1 MAGSYHRPLK
11 RTLGPKSAAVPTWR
25 FNVKAMGWMFAA
37 ALCAVAVPGAKA
49 DFWFDPAPGFGVPD
63 VAPEDQ
69 GGPYFV
75 AGFGDSIATPRKY
88 WGGPYF
94 VGLLWKRLSVRD
106 LQY

>member
-1 MAGSYHRPLK
+1 M
-11 RTLGPKSAAVPTWR
+11 
-25 FNVKAMGWMFAA
+25 VKALGWMFAA
-37 ALCAVAVPGAKA
+37 ALCVAAVPGAKA

-75 AGFGDSIATPRKY
+75 AGFGDSIVTERKY

-94 VGLLWKRLSVRD
+94 VTCFGKDHPFETYRMSCRPHKFAARHRVKVHLK
-106 LQY
+106 